1 MRRRDL
7 FNKTAAAA
15 GIAAFQSDAMLRAQ
29 SAVQNSFDR
38 PADTVARD
46 EDFWLNI
53 RHAFTIDR
61 NMINLNNG
69 GVSPSPKIVSDTE
82 KRYLD
87 VENMNP
93 SYYMWNVLDPGIET
107 VRRRLARAFGCDP
120 EEIAITRNASEAL
133 EIVQLG
139 MELKAGDEIIT
150 TNQDY
155 GRMITCWQQRERR
168 DGVVLKQVKF
178 PVPPPS
184 MDYLVKIF
192 EEAITPKTRVLHIC
206 HITNRTGQIFP
217 VKKICQMARSRG
229 IEVVVDG
236 AHAFAQFPFK
246 QADLDCDYYGTSLHK
261 WVLAPIG
268 TGMLYVK
275 KSKIDKIWPM
285 MAAPDSM
292 RDNIRKFE
300 EIGTHPASQ
309 RNAITEALNFHESI
323 GAERK
328 AERFRYLRKR
338 WSNKLRNLPGVQ
350 ILNSEDPEQSC
361 AIGFIG
367 VKGLDSSALAKYLW
381 DKQRIWTVAIKTGG
395 EYEGL
400 RITPNVYSTL
410 EEVDTFVEVME
421 KIIRKGS
428 IPG

>member
-1 MRRRDL
+1 MDRRSFL
-7 FNKTAAAA
+7 SSAAGAAAA
-15 GIAAFQSDAMLRAQ
+15 FQTDSVLRAQ
-29 SAVQNSFDR
+29 SAAKAVIGR

-53 RHAFTIDR
+53 RHAFTVDR

-69 GVSPSPKIVSDTE
+69 GVSPSPKIVMDTE
-82 KRYLD
+82 MRYLEI
-87 VENMNP
+87 ENMNP
-93 SYYMWNVLDPGIET
+93 SYYMWQVLDPGIET
-107 VRRRLARAFGCDP
+107 VRRRLARAFGCDV

-139 MELKAGDEIIT
+139 MTLQRGDEVLT

-155 GRMITCWQQRERR
+155 PRMITTWQQRERR
-168 DGVVLKQVKF
+168 DGIVLKQITF

-184 MDYLVKIF
+184 LDYLAKRI
-192 EEAITPKTRVLHIC
+192 EENITPRTKVIHIC

-217 VKKICQMARSRG
+217 VKAICQMARARG
-229 IEVVVDG
+229 IEVIVDG

-246 QADLDCDYYGTSLHK
+246 RDDLDCDYYGTSLHK

-268 TGMLYVK
+268 TGMLYVRK
-275 KSKIDKIWPM
+275 PKIEAIWPM
-285 MAAPDSM
+285 MPSPDSM
-292 RDNIRKFE
+292 KANIRKFE

-309 RNAITEALNFHESI
+309 RNAITEALNFHDSI
-323 GAERK
+323 GPERK

-338 WSNKLRNLPGVQ
+338 WSNELRQLPGVK

-361 AIGFIG
+361 AIGFISVAG
-367 VKGLDSSALAKYLW
+367 IEAPALAKYLW
-381 DKQRIWTVAIKTGG
+381 DKHRIWTVAIVTPG
-395 EYEGL
+395 EYQGL

-410 EEVDTFVEVME
+410 EEIDTFTEVMT
-421 KIIRKGS
+421 KIIKRGS
-428 IPG
+428 IPA